1 MYSPTLIES
10 RRAKRGRGY
19 LGLGLVSFAIH
30 AAVIAGAAYTALR
43 AGGHDDTVLVDTNL
57 VFFDAPRPQPALHVE
72 QPVLLVQPL
81 QGLQTLAVQAVVP
94 TIPGVDLQE
103 HFDVKD
109 LTGRG
114 VEGGAASGS
123 AADSVTGADLVYS
136 EGAVEERPKVLSA
149 QPPPYPAML
158 RDAGIQGR
166 VLLEVVLDTTG
177 RAEPSSIKI
186 VQSPSPGFDGPVTR
200 WALRALFRPARLHGR
215 AVRVLIQ
222 IPIDYSAATSS
233 RGD

>member
-1 MYSPTLIES
+1 M
-10 RRAKRGRGY
+10 
-19 LGLGLVSFAIH
+19 
-30 AAVIAGAAYTALR
+30 
-43 AGGHDDTVLVDTNL
+43 
-57 VFFDAPRPQPALHVE
+57 
-72 QPVLLVQPL
+72 
-81 QGLQTLAVQAVVP
+81 
-94 TIPGVDLQE
+94 
-103 HFDVKD
+103 
-109 LTGRG
+109 
-114 VEGGAASGS
+114 
-123 AADSVTGADLVYS
+123 YS

-166 VLLEVVLDTTG
+166 VLLEVVLDTIG